1 MTKTTIKVRNISMCR
16 FIRTAL
22 TLLVAFMTA
31 LTVQADD
38 HMQVSAYGG
47 VEVFGCDFAE
57 GKDID
62 DLLDVAEKWNKW
74 ASKNNSQ
81 PYSG

>member
-1 MTKTTIKVRNISMCR
+1 MSR

-31 LTVQADD
+31 LTVHADD
-38 HMQVSAYGG
+38 HMQVPAYGG

-62 DLLDVAEKWNKW
+62 DLLEVADKWNK
-74 ASKNNSQ
+74 
-81 PYSG
+81 